1 MIFIYKFRNMQKKQL
16 VSIDSQVDNSL
27 NLIERTVLYNIKL
40 YETLEEKIS
49 YVENYYHRIV
59 EEVFFD
65 KKYIIETYNY
75 KFVNDLIVES
85 NFDFKRRIYEIHLF
99 IKKALKFDYLSEQNK
114 KLAAKTPTN
123 NKTQTNNDL
132 FKDAPSFNTMQVQ
145 GNQNPTAQSYPSIMV
160 LNKLGWDGFFQ
171 TLKDSLSSTV
181 FTVAKE
187 AAKILFPA
195 VGVGMKIAGYYG
207 WGVLFIYDV
216 YRNKFGE
223 AVGDFFSLIAS
234 MIPGPLAG
242 QVKKFM
248 ETSKNIAAGI
258 ASIDG
263 IVKKMIDKLGLRE
276 TMVELAGTIAGMT
289 SSFLDVLT
297 KSVDWIEKQFG
308 NTTKIFSQTLDKC
321 KQIVDEIVKSI
332 NDYVKNF
339 QPKVQDKSQKYEP
352 NYIRRPQ
359 AGKI

>member
-1 MIFIYKFRNMQKKQL
+1 MQKLQ
-16 VSIDSQVDNSL
+16 VNSIDRQVENSL
-27 NLIERTVLYNIKL
+27 NLIERTVLYNIGL

-49 YVENYYHRIV
+49 YVENYYQRIIKQ
-59 EEVFFD
+59 VFAN
-65 KKYIIETYNY
+65 KNYIIETYNY
-75 KFVNDLIVES
+75 KFVNNLIVES
-85 NFDFKRRIYEIHLF
+85 NFDFKKRIYEIHIF
-99 IKKALKFDYLSEQNK
+99 IKKTLKFDYLTEQSKNSGAQK
-114 KLAAKTPTN
+114 PTN
-123 NKTQTNNDL
+123 NQTQANSDL

-145 GNQNPTAQSYPSIMV
+145 GNQNPTAQSYPSVTV

-171 TLKDSLSSTV
+171 TLKDSLSATV

-216 YRNKFGE
+216 YRNKLGE

-248 ETSKNIAAGI
+248 ESSKNIAAGV

-276 TMVELAGTIAGMT
+276 TMVGLAGTIAEMT
-289 SSFLDVLT
+289 SSFIDVLT

-308 NTTKIFSQTLDKC
+308 NTTKIFSQTLGRC